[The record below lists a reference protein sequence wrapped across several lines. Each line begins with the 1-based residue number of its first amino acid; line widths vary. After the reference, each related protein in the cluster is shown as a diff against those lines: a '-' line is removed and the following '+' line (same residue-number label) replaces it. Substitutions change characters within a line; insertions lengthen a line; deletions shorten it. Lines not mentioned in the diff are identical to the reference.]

1 MLGAAIIVFREVLEA
16 ALIVGIV
23 LAASTGAPRRG
34 LWISTG
40 LAGGV
45 VGAGVVALFAAEIA
59 AAAAGIGQELLNAV
73 ILSLAVG
80 MLGWH
85 NIWMSR
91 HGRELAATAREVGDA
106 VISGARP
113 LYVLAVVVGL
123 AVLREG
129 SETVLFLYGI
139 AAGGSLSAGSLLAG
153 GILGLACGVAVGATL
168 YLGLLRIP
176 TRRLFTV
183 TSWMVLLLAA
193 GMASQA
199 AGYLVQAD
207 LLPPLGDAIWDTS
220 GALTED
226 SVLGKALH
234 TLIGYVSRP
243 DGIQILFYLAT
254 LSAIWLLTRAV
265 GSPVKPRAPASL
277 SRGAATPLLV
287 ILLLGATGAVSAA
300 HAQLKV
306 RYPTVDYREFEVEPF
321 SDLTFDKPKSG
332 LSNNQRYTIEYGFGP
347 LPNWFVEVGHEL
359 AAPSGE
365 NITYDATEVESYL
378 QLTPTG
384 KYFGDLAMFAE
395 YEHPLRQGDPKSFTF
410 GPLAQTEFG
419 EIAGIGAVH
428 TLNLLFTRT
437 VGNNRTDATQLF
449 TAWQSRLFLNPL
461 FQPGF
466 EYYGQVN
473 EIINPGKLAEQQ
485 HRIGPVVVGVSTFA
499 PYGNLKYEVGYLF
512 GLTDA
517 APRGTVRWRL
527 EYEIPF

>member
-23 LAASTGAPRRG
+23 LAASAGAPRRG
-34 LWISTG
+34 FWVSTG

-45 VGAGVVALFAAEIA
+45 VGAGLVALFAAEIA
-59 AAAAGIGQELLNAV
+59 SAAAGIGQELLNAV
-73 ILSLAVG
+73 ILLLAVG

-139 AAGGSLSAGSLLAG
+139 AAGGGLSAGSLLAG
-153 GILGLACGVAVGATL
+153 GTLGLAGGVAVGTAL

-207 LLPPLGDAIWDTS
+207 LLPPLGDAVWDTS
-220 GALTED
+220 AVLTED

-243 DGIQILFYLAT
+243 DGIQILLYLAT
-254 LSAIWLLTRAV
+254 FFAIWLLTRLV
-265 GSPVKPRAPASL
+265 GRPVRPR
-277 SRGAATPLLV
+277 
-287 ILLLGATGAVSAA
+287 
-300 HAQLKV
+300 
-306 RYPTVDYREFEVEPF
+306 
-321 SDLTFDKPKSG
+321 
-332 LSNNQRYTIEYGFGP
+332 
-347 LPNWFVEVGHEL
+347 
-359 AAPSGE
+359 
-365 NITYDATEVESYL
+365 
-378 QLTPTG
+378 
-384 KYFGDLAMFAE
+384 
-395 YEHPLRQGDPKSFTF
+395 
-410 GPLAQTEFG
+410 
-419 EIAGIGAVH
+419 
-428 TLNLLFTRT
+428 
-437 VGNNRTDATQLF
+437 
-449 TAWQSRLFLNPL
+449 
-461 FQPGF
+461 
-466 EYYGQVN
+466 
-473 EIINPGKLAEQQ
+473 
-485 HRIGPVVVGVSTFA
+485 
-499 PYGNLKYEVGYLF
+499 
-512 GLTDA
+512 
-517 APRGTVRWRL
+517 
-527 EYEIPF
+527 IP

>member
-23 LAASTGAPRRG
+23 LAASAGALRRG
-34 LWISTG
+34 FWVSIG

-45 VGAGVVALFAAEIA
+45 VGAGIVALFAAEIA

-73 ILSLAVG
+73 ILLLAVG

-139 AAGGSLSAGSLLAG
+139 AAGGDLGAGSLIVG
-153 GILGLACGVAVGATL
+153 GVMGLVGGGAMGAAL

-176 TRRLFTV
+176 THRLFTV

-207 LLPPLGDAIWDTS
+207 LLPPLGDAVWDTS
-220 GALTED
+220 AVLTED
-226 SVLGKALH
+226 SILGKALH

-243 DGIQILFYLAT
+243 DGIQILLYIAT
-254 LSAIWLLTRAV
+254 LCAIWSLTRMV
-265 GSPVKPRAPASL
+265 GRPVRPRRVGSL

-287 ILLLGATGAVSAA
+287 VLVLGGLGAGTAA

-306 RYPTVDYREFEVEPF
+306 RYPIVDYREVEIEPF
-321 SDLTFDKPKSG
+321 SDITFDKPKSG
-332 LSNNQRYTIEYGFGP
+332 LSNNQRYTLEYGFGP
-347 LPNWFVEVGHEL
+347 LPNWFVELGHEL
-359 AAPSGE
+359 QAPNGE
-365 NITYDATEVESYL
+365 NITYDATEIENYL

-395 YEHPLRQGDPKSFTF
+395 YEHPLHRGDPKSFTF

-419 EIAGIGAVH
+419 EIAGFGALH

-449 TAWQSRLFLNPL
+449 TAWQSRLLVNPYI
-461 FQPGF
+461 QPGF
-466 EYYGQVN
+466 EYYGQID
-473 EIINPGKLAEQQ
+473 EILNPGKPAQQ
-485 HRIGPVVVGVSTFA
+485 LHRLGPVLVGASNFA
-499 PYGNLKYEVGYLF
+499 PYGNLKYEIGYVF
-512 GLTDA
+512 GLTEA
-517 APRGTVRWRL
+517 TPRGTVRWRL

>member
-1 MLGAAIIVFREVLEA
+1 MLGTAIIVFREVLEA

-23 LAASTGAPRRG
+23 LAASIGALRRG
-34 LWISTG
+34 FWVSCGI
-40 LAGGV
+40 AAGV
-45 VGAGVVALFAAEIA
+45 VGAGLVALFAAKIA
-59 AAAAGIGQELLNAV
+59 AAASGIGQELLNAM
-73 ILSLAVG
+73 ILLLAVG

-91 HGRELAATAREVGDA
+91 HGRELAITARAVGDA
-106 VISGARP
+106 VISGSRP

-139 AAGGSLSAGSLLAG
+139 AAGGGVGAASLITG
-153 GILGLACGVAVGATL
+153 GALGLAGGVAVGAAL

-199 AGYLVQAD
+199 AGFLVQAD
-207 LLPPLGDAIWDTS
+207 LLPSLGDAVWDTS
-220 GALTED
+220 AVLTED

-243 DGIQILFYLAT
+243 DGVQIVFYLGVL
-254 LSAIWLLTRAV
+254 LSIWLLTSWV
-265 GSPVKPRAPASL
+265 GRPTPPRPGGSL
-277 SRGAATPLLV
+277 HRGVETPLVV
-287 ILLLGATGAVSAA
+287 IFLLAALGAGSAA
-300 HAQLKV
+300 QAQLKV
-306 RYPTVDYREFEVEPF
+306 RYPIVDYREIEIEHF
-321 SDLTFDKPKSG
+321 SDITFDKPKSG

-359 AAPSGE
+359 AAPNGE
-365 NITYDATEVESYL
+365 NITYDATEIESYL

-395 YEHPLRQGDPKSFTF
+395 YEHPLRRGDPKSFTF

-419 EIAGIGAVH
+419 EIAGIGALH
-428 TLNLLFTRT
+428 TLNLLFKRT
-437 VGNNRTDATQLF
+437 VGNNRTDATEF
-449 TAWQSRLFLNPL
+449 DPAWQSRLLLNPL
-461 FQPGF
+461 FQPGL
-466 EYYGQVN
+466 EYYGQIN
-473 EIINPGKLAEQQ
+473 QILNPGKAADQQ
-485 HRIGPVVVGVSTFA
+485 HRLGPAFVGVNNFA
-499 PYGNLKYEVGYLF
+499 PYGKLKYEVGYLF

-517 APRGTVRWRL
+517 TPRGTVRFRL
-527 EYEIPF
+527 EYEVPF

>member
-34 LWISTG
+34 FWISTG

-45 VGAGVVALFAAEIA
+45 VGAGVIALFAAEIA
-59 AAAAGIGQELLNAV
+59 AAAAGLGQELLNAV
-73 ILSLAVG
+73 ILLLAVG

-139 AAGGSLSAGSLLAG
+139 AAGGGLSAGSLLAG
-153 GILGLACGVAVGATL
+153 GILGVAGGVAVGAAL

-220 GALTED
+220 AVLTED
-226 SVLGKALH
+226 SILGKALH

-243 DGIQILFYLAT
+243 DGIQIVFYLAT
-254 LSAIWLLTRAV
+254 LCAIWLLTRAV
-265 GSPVKPRAPASL
+265 GSPVKPRPAASL

-287 ILLLGATGAVSAA
+287 ILLLGGLGAVSAA
-300 HAQLKV
+300 DAQLRV
-306 RYPTVDYREFEVEPF
+306 RYPIVDYREVEIEHF
-321 SDLTFDKPKSG
+321 SEITFDKPKSG
-332 LSNNQRYTIEYGFGP
+332 LSNNQRYTNEYGFGP
-347 LPNWFVEVGHEL
+347 LPNWFVELGNEFRAL
-359 AAPSGE
+359 NGE
-365 NITYDATEVESYL
+365 NITYDATEIENYL

-384 KYFGDLAMFAE
+384 KYWGDLALFAE
-395 YEHPLRQGDPKSFTF
+395 YEQTAHRADAKSYIF

-419 EIAGIGAVH
+419 EIAGFGALH

-437 VGNNRTDATQLF
+437 VGNNSTESTQLN
-449 TAWQSRLFLNPL
+449 TAWQSRLLVNSL
-461 FQPGF
+461 IEPGF
-466 EYYGQVN
+466 EYYGQIN
-473 EIINPGKLAEQQ
+473 ELLNPGKPADQQ
-485 HRIGPVVVGVSTFA
+485 HRIGPVLVGLANFA
-499 PYGNLKYEVGYLF
+499 PYGKLKYEAGYLF
-512 GLTDA
+512 GLTRA
-517 APRGTVRWRL
+517 TERGAVRWRL

>member
-23 LAASTGAPRRG
+23 LAATAGAPRRG
-34 LWISTG
+34 FWVSAG
-40 LAGGV
+40 MAGGV
-45 VGAGVVALFAAEIA
+45 VGAGIVALFAAEIA

-73 ILSLAVG
+73 ILLLAVG

-91 HGRELAATAREVGDA
+91 HGRELAAAAREVGDA

-113 LYVLAVVVGL
+113 LYVLAIVVGL

-139 AAGGSLSAGSLLAG
+139 AAGGDLGAGSLIAGGTLGLAG
-153 GILGLACGVAVGATL
+153 GAAMGAAL
-168 YLGLLRIP
+168 YFGLLRIP
-176 TRRLFTV
+176 TYRLFTV

-207 LLPPLGDAIWDTS
+207 LLPPLGSAVWDTS
-220 GALTED
+220 AVLTED

-243 DGIQILFYLAT
+243 DGIQIVLYIIT
-254 LSAIWLLTRAV
+254 LGIVWLLTRLV
-265 GSPVKPRAPASL
+265 GKPVRPRRMGAL
-277 SRGAATPLLV
+277 SRGAASPLLV
-287 ILLLGATGAVSAA
+287 LLLLTGLGAGSTA

-306 RYPTVDYREFEVEPF
+306 RYPIVDYREIEIEPF
-321 SDLTFDKPKSG
+321 GDLTFDKPKSG
-332 LSNNQRYTIEYGFGP
+332 LTNNQRYTIEYGFGP

-359 AAPSGE
+359 AAPNGE

-395 YEHPLRQGDPKSFTF
+395 YEHPLHRGDPKSFTF

-419 EIAGIGAVH
+419 EIAGFGALH

-437 VGNNRTDATQLF
+437 VGNNRTDATEF
-449 TAWQSRLFLNPL
+449 TPAWQSRLLINPYV
-461 FQPGF
+461 QPGF
-466 EYYGQVN
+466 EYYGQ
-473 EIINPGKLAEQQ
+473 IDQIMNPGKPAQQQ
-485 HRIGPVVVGVSTFA
+485 HRIGPVLVGLSNFA
-499 PYGNLKYEVGYLF
+499 PYGNLKYEIGYVF
-512 GLTDA
+512 GLTEA
-517 APRGTVRWRL
+517 TPRGTLRWRL
-527 EYEIPF
+527 EFEVPF

>member
-34 LWISTG
+34 LWISVG

-45 VGAGVVALFAAEIA
+45 VGAGIVVLFAAEIA

-73 ILSLAVG
+73 ILALAVG

-91 HGRELAATAREVGDA
+91 HGRELAATAREVSDA
-106 VISGARP
+106 VTSGTRP
-113 LYVLAVVVGL
+113 LYVLSVVVGL

-139 AAGGSLSAGSLLAG
+139 AAGGGLGAGSLIAGGTLGLAG
-153 GILGLACGVAVGATL
+153 GVAMGAAL

-207 LLPPLGDAIWDTS
+207 LLPPLGDAVWDTS
-220 GALTED
+220 AVLTED
-226 SVLGKALH
+226 SILGKALH

-243 DGIQILFYLAT
+243 DGIQIVLYVAT
-254 LSAIWLLTRAV
+254 LGAIWLLTRMVGKPV
-265 GSPVKPRAPASL
+265 GSRRLGSL
-277 SRGAATPLLV
+277 SRGAATPLIV
-287 ILLLGATGAVSAA
+287 VLLLAGLGAGSAA

-306 RYPTVDYREFEVEPF
+306 RYPIVDYREIEIEPF
-321 SDLTFDKPKSG
+321 SDITFDKPKSG
-332 LSNNQRYTIEYGFGP
+332 LGNNQRYTIEYGFGP
-347 LPNWFVEVGHEL
+347 LPNWFVEVGHEI
-359 AAPSGE
+359 AAPNGE

-395 YEHPLRQGDPKSFTF
+395 YEHPLHQGDPKAFTF

-419 EIAGIGAVH
+419 EIAGLGALH

-437 VGNNRTDATQLF
+437 VGNNRTEATQLF
-449 TAWQSRLFLNPL
+449 TAWQSRLLINPYI
-461 FQPGF
+461 QPGF
-466 EYYGQVN
+466 EYYG
-473 EIINPGKLAEQQ
+473 EIDQILNPGTLSQQ
-485 HRIGPVVVGVSTFA
+485 LHRIGPVLVGASNFA
-499 PYGNLKYEVGYLF
+499 PYGNLKYEAGYLF
-512 GLTDA
+512 GMTDA
-517 APRGTVRWRL
+517 TPRGTVRFRL
-527 EYEIPF
+527 EWEVPF